1 MSCSTGFSI
10 SAVALSVV
18 TGALAA
24 AGEMEGSAREAIL
37 SGLGNTLLL
46 SLLTFLSVCIREA
59 EPFIRKAVL
68 ALLTLGLAAELAET
82 ILQAQ
87 QAAQQEFRS
96 MALIGLLPLL
106 LWAGW
111 SLPPESWNAPAR
123 VLWWFALLGGVV
135 LIGGL
140 WGQMRW
146 PGLAEEGLSQF
157 GGFCKS
163 FFCAEFFLWPLL
175 CPDVA
180 PSRAV
185 CLPWLSYAVQAGA
198 ALGMGLLFSGRD
210 DYPVME
216 LLRAWS
222 IGAFSRADALLVL
235 IWLACAV
242 YRICFLCAALR
253 ICLERL
259 SGTERKAVS

>member
-24 AGEMEGSAREAIL
+24 AGKTECSAREAIL

-46 SLLTFLSVCIREA
+46 SLLTCFSVCIREA

-87 QAAQQEFRS
+87 LAAQQEFRS
-96 MALIGLLPLL
+96 MALIGFLPLL

-123 VLWWFALLGGVV
+123 VLW
-135 LIGGL
+135 
-140 WGQMRW
+140 
-146 PGLAEEGLSQF
+146 
-157 GGFCKS
+157 
-163 FFCAEFFLWPLL
+163 
-175 CPDVA
+175 
-180 PSRAV
+180 
-185 CLPWLSYAVQAGA
+185 
-198 ALGMGLLFSGRD
+198 
-210 DYPVME
+210 
-216 LLRAWS
+216 
-222 IGAFSRADALLVL
+222 
-235 IWLACAV
+235 
-242 YRICFLCAALR
+242 
-253 ICLERL
+253 
-259 SGTERKAVS
+259 